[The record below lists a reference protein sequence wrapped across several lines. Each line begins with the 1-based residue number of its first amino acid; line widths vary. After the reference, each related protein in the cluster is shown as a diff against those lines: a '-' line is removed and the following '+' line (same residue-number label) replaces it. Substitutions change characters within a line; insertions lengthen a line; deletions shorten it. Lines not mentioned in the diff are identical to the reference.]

1 MNGDDDLEGSDEKD
15 LREHFAPV
23 ARSARQAVTSRTFQV
38 YTIAFVGVVVL
49 SASIGPTVVGAYAVF
64 QEDFDLC
71 SDPSIEVVE
80 PADTEA
86 IAAGDEPPDFERL
99 DFAELTGDEQRA
111 FRAALAEAS
120 NEHPIEGEN
129 VEHLDAFRNGVL
141 VEYEGAEHYV
151 AITSANECVPA
162 GAVRFPLSIAG
173 LVIGSGMVV
182 APELQRRFGRNDGE
196 GETDE

>member
-1 MNGDDDLEGSDEKD
+1 MSSDDELEGSDEKD

-23 ARSARQAVTSRTFQV
+23 ARSARRAVTSRTLQV

-71 SDPSIEVVE
+71 SDPYIEVLPPE
-80 PADTEA
+80 DTEA
-86 IAAGDEPPDFERL
+86 VDAGAEPPEFERL
-99 DFAELTGDEQRA
+99 DFAALTADEQRA
-111 FRAALAEAS
+111 FRAALDEAS
-120 NEHPIEGEN
+120 NEHPIEGES
-129 VEHLDAFRNGVL
+129 VEHLDAFRDGVL
-141 VEYEGAEHYV
+141 VEYEGAEYYV
-151 AITSANECVPA
+151 AITSNNECVTA

-182 APELQRRFGRNDGE
+182 APELQRRFGRKEDKGNE
-196 GETDE
+196 